1 MFLDEVDGI
10 VTVKKILNEFQ
21 DFILLEIG
29 LVQDRLQTNGQPASL
44 ENRSQP
50 TTFYN
55 FEP

>member
-10 VTVKKILNEFQ
+10 VMVKKILNEFQ

-44 ENRSQP
+44 ENRSQT